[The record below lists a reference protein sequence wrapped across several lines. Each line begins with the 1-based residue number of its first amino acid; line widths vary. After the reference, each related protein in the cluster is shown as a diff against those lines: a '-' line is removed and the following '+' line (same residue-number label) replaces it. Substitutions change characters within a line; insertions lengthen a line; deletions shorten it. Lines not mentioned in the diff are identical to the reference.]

1 MVKISVETH
10 RTRFSFPTFF
20 SPIRRPPAYPCDLTE
35 LISERVT
42 RSLSLPRV
50 YRPVYTNNLQI
61 AYTGRAWPP
70 EWPVQSDGRSMPPR
84 QTNRISSKR
93 PYLYVVGIICPPRSR
108 FWLLYIYTYK
118 RDTRVFPLRG
128 FFSKFSIVSQSSLSK
143 FCTRHEALWKV
154 STRIF
159 RAKIVPIKLSLIL
172 AIRFA
177 LPKGKRK
184 ILDSNSSRNRGSIA
198 HFGMQRLTYEWT
210 GIRSLRTRYFAI
222 LNINYLGDR
231 VEADS
236 FTRATRVIAPSRLYT
251 CIHISVLKFSQSSVA
266 LGRGNGNVRA
276 YICS

>member
-1 MVKISVETH
+1 
-10 RTRFSFPTFF
+10 
-20 SPIRRPPAYPCDLTE
+20 
-35 LISERVT
+35 
-42 RSLSLPRV
+42 
-50 YRPVYTNNLQI
+50 
-61 AYTGRAWPP
+61 
-70 EWPVQSDGRSMPPR
+70 MPPR

-177 LPKGKRK
+177 LPKGEIVSK
-184 ILDSNSSRNRGSIA
+184 
-198 HFGMQRLTYEWT
+198 
-210 GIRSLRTRYFAI
+210 
-222 LNINYLGDR
+222 
-231 VEADS
+231 
-236 FTRATRVIAPSRLYT
+236 SRLDRAFRYAAAY
-251 CIHISVLKFSQSSVA
+251 VRVNWNPQSPDT
-266 LGRGNGNVRA
+266 LLRDT
-276 YICS
+276 